1 MWLIQYLT
9 ILHLTRKLSGISPV
23 SPYIIFV
30 YVHLFK
36 DVECKKRYRVPRRD
50 TADQIMMPAQM
61 SNQVEK
67 RRPQCVVLQ
76 FIFKAPL

>member
-9 ILHLTRKLSGISPV
+9 ILHLTRKLSGISLV

-36 DVECKKRYRVPRRD
+36 DVECTNQRYRVPRRD
-50 TADQIMMPAQM
+50 TAEQIMMPAQM

-67 RRPQCVVLQ
+67 RRPQPG
-76 FIFKAPL
+76 I